1 MPDLRFREVHLPEVH
16 LPELHLPEMSRDDIV
31 RAVGD
36 ARRDIDLSR
45 LDPRRFEMPAFG
57 APKME
62 RPRIDLSKVDLP
74 RIDLSKVDVPRT
86 VATAAQAAGLVR
98 AARRPRLPFVIGG
111 LVTLAIV
118 GFALANSPVLRP
130 RLEEIARRARQRID
144 ERRAAWRAG
153 RPTAMGDVHDAPT
166 GDDAAIVDTERV
178 GIAIDPTAFSER
190 DTAEMTAP
198 APGDVVAADYA
209 VAPLEIARN

>member
-16 LPELHLPEMSRDDIV
+16 LPEFHLPEMSRDDIV

-45 LDPRRFEMPAFG
+45 LDPRRFEMPAFD
-57 APKME
+57 APKKQ
-62 RPRIDLSKVDLP
+62 RPRIDLS

-86 VATAAQAAGLVR
+86 VATAAQAAGLLR
-98 AARRPRLPFVIGG
+98 AARRPRLPFILGG

-118 GFALANSPVLRP
+118 GFALANSPMVRP
-130 RLEEIARRARQRID
+130 RLEEIARRARQRLD
-144 ERRAAWRAG
+144 ERRAARRDG
-153 RPTAMGDVHDAPT
+153 ESTAMGDIDDAPT
-166 GDDAAIVDTERV
+166 GGDAAMVDTERV

-190 DTAEMTAP
+190 DTAEMS
-198 APGDVVAADYA
+198 APGPDEAVAAGDA
-209 VAPLEIARN
+209 VAPMEIARN

>member
-45 LDPRRFEMPAFG
+45 FDPRRFEMPSFDT
-57 APKME
+57 PKL
-62 RPRIDLSKVDLP
+62 DLS
-74 RIDLSKVDVPRT
+74 RIDLSKVDVPKT

-98 AARRPRLPFVIGG
+98 ATRRPRLPFILGG

-130 RLEEIARRARQRID
+130 RLEEIARRARQRLD
-144 ERRAAWRAG
+144 ERRAAWRDG
-153 RPTAMGDVHDAPT
+153 ESTALGDIDDVPT
-166 GDDAAIVDTERV
+166 GNDAAMVDADRV
-178 GIAIDPTAFSER
+178 GIAIDPTAFSDR
-190 DTAEMTAP
+190 DTAEMASLGP
-198 APGDVVAADYA
+198 DDLVVADDVV
-209 VAPLEIARN
+209 VPLEIARN